1 MVTEQGGG
9 AAVKMVTEQDIA
21 ESVETLLREANP
33 NFTTYTSLH
42 DVVEQLES
50 KLGFNLSHKIDFIRS
65 HIQYL
70 LRPPPQFLHPQPPK
84 DHFALEQ
91 HPIFHPALAP
101 PPRTTS
107 QELSFRPPQS
117 QQLQFE
123 TYAAAAATTTTTST
137 STSAVQGSPAPQS
150 LKKSAQKVKRKRGG
164 PGGLNKLCGVSP
176 LLQPIVGHP
185 TLPRTEIVKQLWIYI
200 RKNNLQDPSNKRKI
214 VCNDELRLVF
224 ETDSTDMFKMN
235 KLLAKH
241 IIPLEPTKPTNR
253 VSKKSKANAEL
264 ENKCDSKCTDV
275 VPIVIISEE
284 LASFFATDEREMSQ
298 AEALRQIWEYIKVN
312 QLEDPSNAM
321 VILNRIWNPVNWFKK
336 YVFTYRC
343 MMLENIR
350 GSTRRMASC
359 CVLAVRSVQLQDAI
373 VLKRTVNTVVATIVV
388 ALMGSNIASAQT
400 QNGAAVLHVVNKFSA
415 AALTLVQLL

>member
-1 MVTEQGGG
+1 MVTD
-9 AAVKMVTEQDIA
+9 QDIA

-42 DVVEQLES
+42 DVVQQLES
-50 KLGFNLSHKIDFIRS
+50 KLGFNLSHKIDFIRT

-70 LRPPPQFLHPQPPK
+70 LRPPPQLLHPQPHK
-84 DHFALEQ
+84 DHFALQQ
-91 HPIFHPALAP
+91 HPIFHPA
-101 PPRTTS
+101 PPRTSFGVRPTS

-117 QQLQFE
+117 QQLQFD
-123 TYAAAAATTTTTST
+123 TYAAAAATATTTTST
-137 STSAVQGSPAPQS
+137 STAVPRSPAPQS

-241 IIPLEPTKPTNR
+241 IIPLEPTSMFHFLVPHFLKVILLVTCEVYSLVLAEPTTR
-253 VSKKSKANAEL
+253 VSKKSKASVEL

-284 LASFFATDEREMSQ
+284 LASFFGTDEREMSQ

-321 VILNRIWNPVNWFKK
+321 VILCDGKLQELLKCESISALGIPEMLTRYHLCKK
-336 YVFTYRC
+336 SD
-343 MMLENIR
+343 MQ
-350 GSTRRMASC
+350 S
-359 CVLAVRSVQLQDAI
+359 
-373 VLKRTVNTVVATIVV
+373 
-388 ALMGSNIASAQT
+388 
-400 QNGAAVLHVVNKFSA
+400 H
-415 AALTLVQLL
+415 

>member
-1 MVTEQGGG
+1 MVTAQGGV
-9 AAVKMVTEQDIA
+9 AAAEMVTEQDIA
-21 ESVETLLREANP
+21 HAVETLLREANP
-33 NFTTYTSLH
+33 NFTAYTSLH
-42 DVVEQLES
+42 DVVQQLES
-50 KLGFNLSHKIDFIRS
+50 KLGFDLSHKTDFIRS

-70 LRPPPQFLHPQPPK
+70 LRPPPQLLHPQPQK
-84 DHFALEQ
+84 DHFALQQ
-91 HPIFHPALAP
+91 HPIFHPATAP
-101 PPRTTS
+101 PRGSFGVRPDS
-107 QELSFRPPQS
+107 SEVSFRAPQS

-123 TYAAAAATTTTTST
+123 TYAAAAGTPTPTTTTTST
-137 STSAVQGSPAPQS
+137 SSVVPRSPAPQP

-253 VSKKSKANAEL
+253 VSKKSKACAEL
-264 ENKCDSKCTDV
+264 ESKDDSKCTDV

-284 LASFFATDEREMSQ
+284 LASFFGTDEREMSQ

-321 VILNRIWNPVNWFKK
+321 VILCDEKLQELLKCESISALGIPEMLTRYHLCKK
-336 YVFTYRC
+336 
-343 MMLENIR
+343 
-350 GSTRRMASC
+350 A
-359 CVLAVRSVQLQDAI
+359 
-373 VLKRTVNTVVATIVV
+373 
-388 ALMGSNIASAQT
+388 
-400 QNGAAVLHVVNKFSA
+400 
-415 AALTLVQLL
+415 

>member
-9 AAVKMVTEQDIA
+9 AAAVKMVTDQDIA

-42 DVVEQLES
+42 DVVQQLES
-50 KLGFNLSHKIDFIRS
+50 KLGFNLSHKIDFIRT

-70 LRPPPQFLHPQPPK
+70 LRPPPQLLHPQPHK
-84 DHFALEQ
+84 DHFALQQ
-91 HPIFHPALAP
+91 HPIFHPA
-101 PPRTTS
+101 PPRTSFGVRPTS

-117 QQLQFE
+117 QQLQFD
-123 TYAAAAATTTTTST
+123 TYAAAAATATTTTST
-137 STSAVQGSPAPQS
+137 STAVPRSPAPQS

-241 IIPLEPTKPTNR
+241 IIPLEPTKPTTR
-253 VSKKSKANAEL
+253 VSKKSKASVEL

-284 LASFFATDEREMSQ
+284 LASFFGTDEREMSQ

-312 QLEDPSNAM
+312 QLEVGNEISGLERETCLHL
-321 VILNRIWNPVNWFKK
+321 LN
-336 YVFTYRC
+336 
-343 MMLENIR
+343 
-350 GSTRRMASC
+350 
-359 CVLAVRSVQLQDAI
+359 
-373 VLKRTVNTVVATIVV
+373 
-388 ALMGSNIASAQT
+388 
-400 QNGAAVLHVVNKFSA
+400 
-415 AALTLVQLL
+415 